1 MKKLLALLLAACMVL
16 ALCACSSTSTGT
28 AAQDTTEAAET
39 ADTTEVEESAEAE
52 AEETETTGIAPED
65 LLVGL
70 VCVEDENSGYDY
82 AHISGAQTAMEAL
95 GIPAENLILKVNVT
109 EDESAYDACV
119 DLAEQ
124 GCDIIITDSYGHQ
137 DFTLQAAQE
146 YPDITFVAMT
156 GDEAW
161 NSGLNNLKNAFCH
174 TYESRYVSG
183 VVAGMKL
190 AEMVENGELTDAN
203 YDDNGNIKL
212 GYVGAYPYAEVVS
225 GYTAF
230 FLGVQSIV
238 ENVVMDVSFTNSW
251 YDPIAEA
258 SAAEA
263 LIANGACII
272 SQHADSTGAPSA
284 VEALREAGNDVYC
297 VGYNISMLSV
307 APTAALTSATNDWS
321 VFYTYALGC
330 MLNGEE
336 LATDWSE
343 GYATGANAI
352 TELGE
357 SCAEGT
363 AEKVAEVEAAIADG
377 SLNVFDCSTFT
388 VDGEHPTSFL
398 ALDTDGD
405 WVGDTGEAI
414 VDGIFYESNTDLRS
428 APYFSLN
435 IDGITQLLN

>member
-1 MKKLLALLLAACMVL
+1 MVL
-16 ALCACSSTSTGT
+16 ALCACSSTSTDTT
-28 AAQDTTEAAET
+28 AADTTDTAETTETTEAAET
-39 ADTTEVEESAEAE
+39 EE
-52 AEETETTGIAPED
+52 AEEATETTGIAPED
-65 LLVGL
+65 LLIGL

-161 NSGLNNLKNAFCH
+161 SSGLSNLKNAFCH

-203 YDDNGNIKL
+203 YDENGNIKL

-263 LIANGACII
+263 LVANGACII

-284 VEALREAGNDVYC
+284 IEALREAGNDVYC

-336 LATDWSE
+336 VATDWSE

-377 SLNVFDCSTFT
+377 TLNVFDCSTFT
-388 VDGEHPTSFL
+388 VEGEHPTSFL

-405 WVGDTGEAI
+405 WVNDTGEAI
-414 VDGIFYESNTDLRS
+414 EDGIFYESNTDLRS
-428 APYFSLN
+428 APYFALN
-435 IDGITQLLN
+435 IDGINQLN

>member
-16 ALCACSSTSTGT
+16 ALCACSSTSTDT

-161 NSGLNNLKNAFCH
+161 SSGLSNLKNAFCH

-263 LIANGACII
+263 LVANGACII

-321 VFYTYALGC
+321 VFYTYALSC

-336 LATDWSE
+336 VATDWSE

-435 IDGITQLLN
+435 IDGINQLN

>member
-16 ALCACSSTSTGT
+16 ALCACSSTSTDTT
-28 AAQDTTEAAET
+28 AADTTDTAET
-39 ADTTEVEESAEAE
+39 ADTTEAADAEEATEA
-52 AEETETTGIAPED
+52 ETETTGIAPED

-161 NSGLNNLKNAFCH
+161 SSGLSNLKNAFCH

-263 LIANGACII
+263 LVANGACII

-321 VFYTYALGC
+321 VFYTYALSC

-336 LATDWSE
+336 VATDWSE

>member
-1 MKKLLALLLAACMVL
+1 MKKLLALLLALCMVL
-16 ALCACSSTSTGT
+16 ALCACSSSTETTTT
-28 AAQDTTEAAET
+28 ADSDTTEAVADET
-39 ADTTEVEESAEAE
+39 ETTEDAA
-52 AEETETTGIAPED
+52 ETTGIAPED
-65 LLVGL
+65 LKVGL

-137 DFTLQAAQE
+137 DFTLQAAQD

-161 NSGLNNLKNAFCH
+161 YSGLSNLKNAFCH

-203 YDDNGNIKL
+203 YDADGNIKL

-238 ENVVMDVSFTNSW
+238 ENVTMDVSFTNSW

-258 SAAEA
+258 AAAEA
-263 LIANGACII
+263 LVANGACII

-284 VEALREAGNDVYC
+284 IEALREAGNDVYC

-321 VFYTYALGC
+321 VFYTYALSC
-330 MLNGEE
+330 MLSGEE

-377 SLNVFDCSTFT
+377 TLNVFDCSTFT

-435 IDGITQLLN
+435 IDGINQLN

>member
-16 ALCACSSTSTGT
+16 ALCACSSTSTDTT
-28 AAQDTTEAAET
+28 AADTTDTAETTETTEAAET
-39 ADTTEVEESAEAE
+39 EE
-52 AEETETTGIAPED
+52 AEEATETTGIAPED
-65 LLVGL
+65 LLIGL

-161 NSGLNNLKNAFCH
+161 SSGLSNLKNAFCH

-203 YDDNGNIKL
+203 YDENGNIKL

-263 LIANGACII
+263 LVANGACII

-284 VEALREAGNDVYC
+284 IEALREAGNDVYC

-336 LATDWSE
+336 VATDWSE

-377 SLNVFDCSTFT
+377 TLNVFDCSTFT

>member
-1 MKKLLALLLAACMVL
+1 MVL
-16 ALCACSSTSTGT
+16 ALCACSSTSTDT

-39 ADTTEVEESAEAE
+39 ADTTEATETEDAAE

-161 NSGLNNLKNAFCH
+161 SSGLSNLKNAFCH

-263 LIANGACII
+263 LVANGACII

-284 VEALREAGNDVYC
+284 IEALREAGNDVYC